1 MLRFYDQNKNRLV
14 YLGEAASSEFWDEQW
29 SSCHTTKRIEST
41 RNPIITGKTKKYLP
55 KGSRVLEGGCGQGQ
69 YVYLLEKS
77 GFSTIGVDFAKKT
90 VKKINELYP
99 SLDIRFDDIRNMDFD
114 NGFFDG
120 YWSFGT
126 IEHFYDGYDDVV
138 IEMCR
143 VLRPQGYLFMI
154 VPTMSPLRKYLS
166 QKGKYP
172 LWEDE
177 NQDVNKFYQFAL
189 DANKIVIDFE
199 KAGFK
204 LCEMRPYGGLK
215 GFKDEVTFLKPLLQP
230 VFDNQNIFVKA
241 IKIFLDFVLQPI
253 AAHTTLFVFQKNE

>member
-1 MLRFYDQNKNRLV
+1 MLRFYDRNKNRLV
-14 YLGEAASSEFWDEQW
+14 YIDKAASSEFWDEQW
-29 SSCHTTKRIEST
+29 SSLHVTKRIEST
-41 RNPIITGKTKKYLP
+41 RNPIITGKTNKYLP

-77 GFSTIGVDFAKKT
+77 GFLTIGVDFAKKT
-90 VKKINELYP
+90 VKKINKLYP
-99 SLDIRFDDIRNMDFD
+99 SLDIRFGDIRNMDFD

-120 YWSFGT
+120 YWSFGV
-126 IEHFYDGYDDVV
+126 IEHFYDGYDDIV

-143 VLRPQGYLFMI
+143 VLRPQGYLFMT

-172 LWEDE
+172 LWDDE
-177 NQDVNKFYQFAL
+177 NQDIDKFYQFAL

-199 KAGFK
+199 NAGFK

-230 VFDNQNIFVKA
+230 IFDNQNIFVKS
-241 IKIFLDFVLQPI
+241 IKVFLDFVLQPI